1 MKKLILFCVLS
12 VFATVALR
20 AQEIEDTGVKGFDKS
35 KLFVGGNFALS
46 FGNATIVNISP
57 QLGYR
62 FNRFLA
68 AGVGING
75 QYSAFKTEFSNGSTY
90 SRESYGVVGLNIF
103 GRFYPIPYLFIQ
115 AQPEFNRVWVT
126 SKFYDTNPATEFK
139 VKKFVP
145 SLLAGAG
152 GAIPTGGRGYFI
164 LMAQYDVLQEE
175 YTPYG
180 SKAFF
185 SFGYNMGF

>member
-1 MKKLILFCVLS
+1 MKKLILICGIIM
-12 VFATVALR
+12 VAAASLK
-20 AQEIEDTGVKGFDKS
+20 AQEIDDTGVKGFDRS

-46 FGNATIVNISP
+46 FGNVTIVNISP

-75 QYSAFKTEFSNGSTY
+75 QYSAFKTEYANGATY
-90 SRESYGVVGLNIF
+90 SRESYGVAGLNIF
-103 GRFYPIPYLFIQ
+103 GRFYPIQYVFIQ
-115 AQPEFNRVWVT
+115 AQPEFNHVWVT
-126 SKFYDTNPATEFK
+126 SKYYDTNPATEYK
-139 VKKFVP
+139 IKKFVP

-164 LMAQYDVLQEE
+164 IMAQYDVLQQE

-185 SFGYNMGF
+185 SFGYNVGF

>member
-1 MKKLILFCVLS
+1 MKKLLLLFAFVGCLTS
-12 VFATVALR
+12 LK
-20 AQEIEDTGVKGFDKS
+20 AQEIEDTGVKGFDKN

-46 FGNATIVNISP
+46 FGNVTIVNISP

-68 AGVGING
+68 AGVGINA
-75 QYSAFKTEFSNGSTY
+75 QYSAFKTEYANGATY
-90 SRESYGVVGLNIF
+90 SRESYGVGGINIF

-115 AQPEFNRVWVT
+115 AQPEMNHVWVKT
-126 SKFYDTNPATEFK
+126 KYYDTNPATEFK
-139 VKKFVP
+139 VRRFVP
-145 SLLAGAG
+145 SLLGGVG
-152 GAIPTGGRGYFI
+152 GAIPAGRGYFI
-164 LMAQYDVLQEE
+164 VMAQYDVLQQA

-185 SFGYNMGF
+185 SFGYNLGF